1 MKSIRIRRGLYV
13 VRLIYRGDLVI
24 RMIKAA
30 NAIDAENILLD
41 ELGASPCAS

>member
-13 VRLIYRGDLVI
+13 VRLIYRGHLVV

-41 ELGASPCAS
+41 ELGANACAN